1 MLTRREALLGS
12 VLGAAAVATIGSV
25 PVMAA
30 AKDVAGLPREKVTL
44 VAPPFVHAHD
54 QVAKGGP
61 KVVEFT
67 MKISKRSRSSS
78 TPTAPSSTR

>member
-12 VLGAAAVATIGSV
+12 VLTAAAVATIGST

-44 VAPPFVHAHD
+44 VAPAAHKER
-54 QVAKGGP
+54 AGP
-61 KVVEFT
+61 
-67 MKISKRSRSSS
+67 
-78 TPTAPSSTR
+78 